1 MFIPGIFTH
10 FLCANFSATKGIHAR
25 ANFDAFCIS
34 PPLMLISLRSQEAAS
49 ENNFDDDDDD
59 SVYWIFAIKISKKI
73 RISKFPNPENR
84 IPMLKSNQIKACS
97 SNCIFEVMFQLSSR

>member
-1 MFIPGIFTH
+1 MLIFPGQKVYMLVLILTFFA
-10 FLCANFSATKGIHAR
+10 FL
-25 ANFDAFCIS
+25 

-49 ENNFDDDDDD
+49 ENNFDDDEDD
-59 SVYWIFAIKISKKI
+59 SVYWIFAIIKISKKI
-73 RISKFPNPENR
+73 RISKFPNPENQ